1 VGVAFTGLGIIAL
14 IITVKGVV
22 KTTYKLAALPP
33 DEQSMGVAGQRAESF
48 RVKYGER
55 GSELM
60 RVFFLAM
67 FSVAVLAAQQPS
79 PRKAVPFPPDIVPQ
93 EVRDGAEALRADP
106 KHYHLDFENDQIRAL
121 RLTLKGV
128 EAVPF
133 YDARDAL
140 LVCLKDC
147 YLRVVYPGMGKLPG
161 EKELLGFKDSEKN
174 KRIQDVHIEAGK
186 SLWIF
191 GNARSVK
198 NLSIEP
204 LELLLI
210 EPKVV
215 ESSK

>member
-1 VGVAFTGLGIIAL
+1 
-14 IITVKGVV
+14 
-22 KTTYKLAALPP
+22 
-33 DEQSMGVAGQRAESF
+33 M
-48 RVKYGER
+48 ER

-67 FSVAVLAAQQPS
+67 FSFAVLAAQQPS
-79 PRKAVPFPPDIVPQ
+79 PRKAVDFPPDIVPQ

-106 KHYHLDFENDQIRAL
+106 RHYHLDFENDQIRAL
-121 RLTLKGV
+121 RLTLRGD

-133 YDARDAL
+133 YDAKDAL
-140 LVCLKDC
+140 LVCLKEC
-147 YLRVVYPGMGKLPG
+147 HLRVEYPGLGPLPG
-161 EKELLGFKDSEKN
+161 EKDLLGSSKADKT
-174 KRIQDVHIEAGK
+174 KRIQDIHIEAGK

-191 GNARSVK
+191 GSARSVK

-210 EPKVV
+210 EPKVI